1 MIDSRFFKKS
11 NPLSLEQICQYLKIS
26 VPNGCDK
33 GKLFGS
39 VAVLSA
45 AGEEDVSCYN
55 NAKYLEDLKQ
65 TKAGLCLITA
75 EEASQAPASTI
86 CLIVDHPY
94 RCFGK
99 IASLLY
105 PFSVGSK
112 TISDFSFIEPTA
124 KIGNNCTI
132 SAFAV
137 IEADVVIGDSCFI
150 GPHCI
155 IQKGTILGN
164 NCHLEAHVVIGY
176 AVVGNQVYIKPGA
189 RIGQPGFGFHMDEKG
204 HFDIPQLGRVLIGD
218 HVHIGANTTI
228 DRGSFADTIIGK
240 GVRIDNLVQ
249 IAHNVEVGDNSV
261 LVAQVGIAGSTK
273 LGKFVIAAGQVGIAG
288 HLNIGNGVKI
298 AAQSGLMRD
307 VVDRETIAGS
317 PAVPVRDWHKQTIA
331 LQRLTKRKE
340 NSQ

>member
-1 MIDSRFFKKS
+1 MIDTRFFKKS
-11 NPLSLEQICQYLKIS
+11 NPFSLEQICRHLEIAL
-26 VPNGCDK
+26 PDGFDK
-33 GKLFGS
+33 NRAFES
-39 VAVLSA
+39 VAVLDA
-45 AGEEDVSCYN
+45 ADSKDVSCYN

-75 EEASQAPASTI
+75 KEASNVPASTL
-86 CLIVDHPY
+86 CLVVDHPY

-99 IASLLY
+99 IASLFY
-105 PFSVGSK
+105 PHSVNHQR
-112 TISDFSFIEPTA
+112 ISDLSFIEPTA
-124 KIGNNCTI
+124 KVGRHCVV

-137 IEADVVIGDSCFI
+137 IEADVILGDNCFI
-150 GPHCI
+150 GPHCV
-155 IQKGTILGN
+155 IQKGTILGD
-164 NCHLEAHVVIGY
+164 NCHLEAHVT
-176 AVVGNQVYIKPGA
+176 VGCAILGNHVYIKPGA

-204 HFDIPQLGRVLIGD
+204 HFDIPQLGRVMIGN
-218 HVHIGANTTI
+218 HVHVGANTTI
-228 DRGSFADTIIGK
+228 DRGSFADTVIGN

-288 HLNIGNGVKI
+288 HLKIGHGVKF

-307 VVDRETIAGS
+307 VADKETVAGS

-331 LQRLTKRKE
+331 VQRLIKNKV
-340 NSQ
+340 

>member
-1 MIDSRFFKKS
+1 M
-11 NPLSLEQICQYLKIS
+11 
-26 VPNGCDK
+26 
-33 GKLFGS
+33 
-39 VAVLSA
+39 
-45 AGEEDVSCYN
+45 
-55 NAKYLEDLKQ
+55 
-65 TKAGLCLITA
+65 
-75 EEASQAPASTI
+75 
-86 CLIVDHPY
+86 
-94 RCFGK
+94 
-99 IASLLY
+99 
-105 PFSVGSK
+105 GSK

>member
-1 MIDSRFFKKS
+1 MIDPRFFKKS
-11 NPLSLEQICQYLKIS
+11 NPLSLEQICQHLDVV
-26 VPNGCDK
+26 VPDGFDK
-33 GKLFGS
+33 DRIFES
-39 VAVLSA
+39 VAVLGDADSK
-45 AGEEDVSCYN
+45 DVSCYN

-75 EEASQAPASTI
+75 KEASNVPSSTL
-86 CLIVDHPY
+86 CLVVDHPY

-99 IASLLY
+99 IASLFY
-105 PFSVGSK
+105 PSFANHQG
-112 TISDFSFIEPTA
+112 ISDHSFIDPTA
-124 KIGNNCTI
+124 KVGRHCVV

-137 IEADVVIGDSCFI
+137 IEADVIVGDNCFI
-150 GPHCI
+150 GPHCV
-155 IQKGTILGN
+155 IQKGTILGD
-164 NCHLEAHVVIGY
+164 NCHLEAHVT
-176 AVVGNQVYIKPGA
+176 VGCAILGNHVYIKPGA

-204 HFDIPQLGRVLIGD
+204 HFDIPQLGRVIVGN

-228 DRGSFADTIIGK
+228 DRGSFADTLIGN

-288 HLNIGNGVKI
+288 HLKIGHGVKI

-307 VVDRETIAGS
+307 VADKETVAGS

-331 LQRLTKRKE
+331 VQRLIKNKV
-340 NSQ
+340 